1 MNQLIALTC
10 LAVSVSVQAR
20 PVNQCYDKASG
31 LFVIAVAKEAGVTET
46 QALQVAGRAVDNA
59 DLRANYING
68 IKMIYE
74 NPLFKSTSADQ
85 IKELTLRSC
94 KH

>member
-1 MNQLIALTC
+1 MNNLIALTC

-31 LFVIAVAKEAGVTET
+31 LFAIAIAKEVGITET

-59 DLRANYING
+59 DLRTSYING

-74 NPLFKSTSADQ
+74 NPLFKTTSADQ

-94 KH
+94 KR